1 MLSLEKLTI
10 STIARAIL
18 LQDSEIASLVG
29 AKIFPSVAP
38 SDTLSPF
45 VVYERDAYDTE
56 EVKMGIVREIAVV
69 TYEIVSDDYDI
80 GLQIAVAMHRVLQGD
95 HDGLTFE
102 IVNSAERYAE
112 GKFRQIIDF
121 KIT

>member
-18 LQDSEIASLVG
+18 LQDSEIVSLVG
-29 AKIFPSVAP
+29 TKIFPSVAP
-38 SDTLSPF
+38 PDTPSPF
-45 VVYERDAYDTE
+45 VVYERDAYE
-56 EVKMGIVREIAVV
+56 KEGVKMGIVREIAVV
-69 TYEIVSDDYDI
+69 TYEIVSDDYDT

-95 HDGLTFE
+95 HNDLTFE

-112 GKFRQIIDF
+112 GKFRQLIDF

>member
-18 LQDSEIASLVG
+18 LQDSEIVSLVG
-29 AKIFPSVAP
+29 TKIFPSVAP
-38 SDTLSPF
+38 PDTPSPF
-45 VVYERDAYDTE
+45 VVYERDAYEKE

-69 TYEIVSDDYDI
+69 TYEIVSDDYDT

-95 HDGLTFE
+95 HNDLTFE

-112 GKFRQIIDF
+112 GKFRQLIDF

>member
-18 LQDSEIASLVG
+18 LQDSEIVSLVG
-29 AKIFPSVAP
+29 TRIFPSVAP
-38 SDTLSPF
+38 PDTPSPF
-45 VVYERDAYDTE
+45 VVYERDAYEKE

-69 TYEIVSDDYDI
+69 TYEIVSDDYDT

-95 HDGLTFE
+95 HNDLTFE

-112 GKFRQIIDF
+112 GKFRQLIDF

>member
-38 SDTLSPF
+38 PDTLSPF
-45 VVYERDAYDTE
+45 VVY
-56 EVKMGIVREIAVV
+56 
-69 TYEIVSDDYDI
+69 VS
-80 GLQIAVAMHRVLQGD
+80 
-95 HDGLTFE
+95 
-102 IVNSAERYAE
+102 
-112 GKFRQIIDF
+112 
-121 KIT
+121 